1 MLLEYAK
8 TLKGIEV
15 HGGSIRIRF
24 TYQGIERRETL
35 KGVKLTKANL
45 KFAFNKRAVVL
56 HEIATGQFDYLE
68 HFPESKSGRLF
79 CEVKRIPSV
88 AEALEIWLSIKKTK
102 VRAKTANNY
111 RNDAA
116 NHILPNFGNR
126 KLNTITYSEVE
137 AWRSKDLGH
146 LSNKTINEICIPL
159 RGAFSN
165 AVADRVIDHN
175 PMDHVHNLNKGTPD
189 NADPF
194 ELSEIKLLTDCETY
208 KQSEQNGFIF
218 ACWSGLRVSEWVAL
232 AWEDVDLL
240 KKQVSIKRS
249 VVKGRYAYPKTKGS
263 QRTLDLL
270 EPAYDALVKQ
280 KQLTMMMKPFEIQTL
295 QEDNRK
301 LSKESLR
308 FVFLDSLTN
317 GPYKDGQNL
326 QEKFF
331 KHFLQQNNIRHRGV
345 NQARHTYASQLITAG
360 VAERWIAKQ
369 MGHTSIAMLEKHYGR
384 WMDAEM
390 PNMASDVSK
399 LFQNRP
405 TDAHRKLI

>member
-1 MLLEYAK
+1 MLLEYAQ
-8 TLKGIEV
+8 TLKGVEV

-24 TYQGIERRETL
+24 TYKGIERRETL

-56 HEIATGQFDYLE
+56 HEIATGQFDYMD
-68 HFPESKSGRLF
+68 HFPESKAGRIF
-79 CEVKRIPSV
+79 CQVKRIPTI
-88 AEALEIWLSIKKTK
+88 AEALEIWLSIKQTK
-102 VRAKTANNY
+102 VRTKTASNY

-116 NHILPNFGNR
+116 NHILPTFGKR
-126 KLNTITYSEVE
+126 RLNTITYSEVE
-137 AWRSKDLGH
+137 AWRSKNLGH

-165 AVADRVIDHN
+165 AVADRLIDHN
-175 PMDHVHNLNKGTPD
+175 PMDHVQNLNKGTPD

-194 ELSEIKLLTDCETY
+194 ELSEIKLLTECETY
-208 KQSEQNGFIF
+208 KKSEQNGFIF

-232 AWEDVDLL
+232 AWEDVDLT
-240 KKQVSIKRS
+240 KKQITIKRS
-249 VVKGRYAYPKTKGS
+249 VVKGRYAHPKTKGS

-270 EPAYDALVKQ
+270 EPAYEALAKQ
-280 KQLTMMMKPFEIQTL
+280 KELTMMMKPIQIETL

-301 LSKESLR
+301 LGKENLR

-390 PNMASDVSK
+390 PNMAADVSK
-399 LFQNRP
+399 LFENRP
-405 TDAHRKLI
+405 TAAQRKII